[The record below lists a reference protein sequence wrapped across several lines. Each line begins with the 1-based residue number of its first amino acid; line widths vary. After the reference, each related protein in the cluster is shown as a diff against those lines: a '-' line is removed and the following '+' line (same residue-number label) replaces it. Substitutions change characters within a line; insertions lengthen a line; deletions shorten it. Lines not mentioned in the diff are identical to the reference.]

1 MVPARALDAAKP
13 YSFWVEEESYDF
25 STVDLVDL
33 QSRSKVTTVFDWSV
47 EQQTCK
53 EAQENVTSYA
63 CSKAHSFCLD
73 SDNGPGYRCRCS
85 PGYQSNPYI
94 PSGCQD
100 VDECADPMLNDCE
113 ERSCINQKG
122 SYTCAC
128 PRDYYGDGQKN
139 GEGCAG
145 YQLRVIKIVAGSA
158 VGLVLLLASGGWFYL
173 GLKKRKLIKLK
184 KHYFQQNGGL
194 MLQKQLLRP
203 EGSIDTTKIFT
214 EEELKMATN
223 NFDESR
229 IIGRGGYG
237 TVYKAE
243 LPDQRVVAMKKS
255 KIVDR
260 RQNDQFINEVVV
272 LLQRQKCHCLF
283 MNLSPFVP
291 SLTISTKRTQLPPP
305 PFLRTYVLKIATE
318 TAGVL
323 SYLHSGASTPII
335 HGDIKSTNILLDD
348 NYTAKMSD
356 FGLSRLV
363 SLDQAQLS
371 TVVQGTVGYLDP
383 EEGDVEEV
391 KEFASLAQRCLRVKG
406 EESSS
411 RTRGSDYY
419 GIGRAVMGWR
429 GIEFKSDREFWW

>member
-1 MVPARALDAAKP
+1 MIFTLQLRVDQIPLILDHVFKAL
-13 YSFWVEEESYDF
+13 
-25 STVDLVDL
+25 TVGLIEGYCCIYVLYYLTLVI
-33 QSRSKVTTVFDWSV
+33 QQNIQPFAFFRS
-47 EQQTCK
+47 Q
-53 EAQENVTSYA
+53 
-63 CSKAHSFCLD
+63 AHSFCLD
-73 SDNGPGYRCRCS
+73 SDNGPGYRCSCS

-122 SYTCAC
+122 SYTCDC

-145 YQLRVIKIVAGSA
+145 CQLRVIKIVAGSG

-272 LLQRQKCHCLF
+272 LLQVNHKNVIKLFGCCLETEVPLLVYEF
-283 MNLSPFVP
+283 VTNCTLSDHIHQENTT
-291 SLTISTKRTQLPPP
+291 STATIP
-305 PFLRTYVLKIATE
+305 
-318 TAGVL
+318 
-323 SYLHSGASTPII
+323 
-335 HGDIKSTNILLDD
+335 
-348 NYTAKMSD
+348 
-356 FGLSRLV
+356 
-363 SLDQAQLS
+363 
-371 TVVQGTVGYLDP
+371 
-383 EEGDVEEV
+383 
-391 KEFASLAQRCLRVKG
+391 
-406 EESSS
+406 
-411 RTRGSDYY
+411 
-419 GIGRAVMGWR
+419 
-429 GIEFKSDREFWW
+429 